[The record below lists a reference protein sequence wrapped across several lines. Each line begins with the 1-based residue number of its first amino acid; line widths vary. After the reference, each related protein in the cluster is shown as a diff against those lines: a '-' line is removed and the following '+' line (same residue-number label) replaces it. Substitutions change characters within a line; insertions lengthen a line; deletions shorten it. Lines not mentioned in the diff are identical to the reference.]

1 MRAQQRVA
9 QQLAAVH
16 ARLSAPQQAT
26 LRARSREAFAAP
38 FSRSCLVRLA
48 NWVLPLCCTSNASGG
63 GDGGG
68 GGGPGERA
76 GGAEADHGLV
86 ADVIQALEALL
97 SAKGGGSTPLHPAAA
112 VFAHLRRPGAPSH
125 CFVTIC
131 TKLAG
136 SGQAVEGAERSDG
149 TAGGGGGRLQRGQ
162 GSGEGLGVALGVMG
176 SVMHEML
183 TEKEQGG
190 AGGDLIAALRA
201 SVHGGV
207 GGAGGSGGE
216 EGLATALE
224 GLVDNMQGMLEE
236 DPRGGLVEA
245 LAGSGR
251 TL

>member
-136 SGQAVEGAERSDG
+136 SGQAVDGAERSDG
-149 TAGGGGGRLQRGQ
+149 TGDGGGGRLQRGQ

-176 SVMHEML
+176 SVMHDML
-183 TEKEQGG
+183 AEQEQGG
-190 AGGDLIAALRA
+190 AGGDLMAALRA
-201 SVHGGV
+201 SVHGG
-207 GGAGGSGGE
+207 GEGAGGGGGE
-216 EGLATALE
+216 EGLAAALE
-224 GLVDNMQGMLEE
+224 GLVDKMQGMLEE
-236 DPRGGLVEA
+236 DPRGGLVDA
-245 LAGSGR
+245 FAGLGR